1 MTHLDSKYP
10 TIIFNDFPLIDP
22 IIIEQIMG
30 DGDKKLNRSDYF
42 YRDKKIDLITLF
54 VRDIASGFLDMYD
67 FNHYKDI
74 WYMDCIQYK
83 LDNEIKPVK
92 SGLAWHCENDNYPN
106 LITVLL
112 YLRKD
117 EGVKDGNLKYKNKNN
132 QKCSIE
138 INSGTTIIMDGRVPH
153 KPEDPYGTG
162 RRDLIIVSFHKM

>member
-30 DGDKKLNRSDYF
+30 NGDKKLNRSDYY

-112 YLRKD
+112 Y
-117 EGVKDGNLKYKNKNN
+117 NK
-132 QKCSIE
+132 S
-138 INSGTTIIMDGRVPH
+138 TIIIII
-153 KPEDPYGTG
+153 
-162 RRDLIIVSFHKM
+162 IIVYFIRFIVCILLLYKYNDRSI